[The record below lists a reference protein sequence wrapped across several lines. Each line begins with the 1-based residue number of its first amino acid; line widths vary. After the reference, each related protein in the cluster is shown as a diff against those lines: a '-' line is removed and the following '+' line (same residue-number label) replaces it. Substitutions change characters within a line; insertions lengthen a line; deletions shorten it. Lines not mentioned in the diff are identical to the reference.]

1 MPAPERTVFLRD
13 SSGLVREMSTWHA
26 LIGNILICNLV
37 IGSVSLLWS
46 PYSFPGGNLPIAVL
60 IAWPLTLLL
69 AIVYVLFAI
78 TMPRSGGDYIY
89 ISRTLHPAI
98 GFAANFNLVAW
109 NMIWIGT
116 YSNWVSTVGLSGM
129 FVAMGSVTGSQG
141 LVDLGNT
148 ISTPAVT
155 YIIATVVN
163 VLMGILL
170 ISGLR
175 RALNVQAI
183 LFAISIVGVAL
194 AILIVGVNSRAD
206 FVAAFNAASPLDY
219 DQVIAT
225 SQANNGPTVERWA
238 DVANTWFAT
247 GWVALSLFFV
257 QFSQYAGGEAKDVRR
272 NVPIAIIGSHTFA
285 AAMLLIMALVMMKT
299 WGFDFLAAIY
309 HLYDQ
314 GIEYPFSIE
323 PTFTL
328 LSAMLT
334 GSPVLIFI
342 IGLGF
347 TMWSVAAIIFNHLA
361 NSRCVLAWTMDR
373 VLPAKLGD
381 VSDRYH
387 TPVPAIVLSVVAAQ
401 IWLTYYSFAGD
412 RLEFLGGTTL
422 GYMVGFLFT
431 AIAAVVFPYWRKELY
446 DASPARIT
454 VFGAPL
460 ITLVGIGTIVYFITL
475 MYGFLT
481 NDALLANAPRGLVF
495 MAGLWVLGLVIFY
508 VNKLVRRS
516 QGVDVDLAYRAIP
529 PE

>member
-1 MPAPERTVFLRD
+1 MAQEEKTVFLRE
-13 SSGLVREMSTWHA
+13 SSGLVREMSTGHA
-26 LIGNILICNLV
+26 LMGNILICNLV
-37 IGSVSLLWS
+37 IASVSLLWS
-46 PYSFPGGNLPIAVL
+46 PYSFPGGNLPAAVI

-69 AIVYVLFAI
+69 AVVYVLFAVS
-78 TMPRSGGDYIY
+78 MPRSGGDYIY

-129 FVAMGSVTGSQG
+129 FVAMGSLLDSPG
-141 LVDLGNT
+141 LIEFGNNVSSP
-148 ISTPAVT
+148 IVT

-163 VLMGILL
+163 VLMGLLL

-175 RALNVQAI
+175 RALNVQAL
-183 LFAISIVGVAL
+183 LFIVSVIGVGIAIALVGVH
-194 AILIVGVNSRAD
+194 GRDEFVN
-206 FVAAFNAASPLDY
+206 AFNASSGLPY
-219 DQVIAT
+219 DDVIAK
-225 SQANNGPTVERWA
+225 SQANGGPVVERWA

-272 NVPIAIIGSHTFA
+272 NVPIAIYGSHAFSSI
-285 AAMLLIMALVMMKT
+285 MMLIMAFVMVKT
-299 WGFDFLAAIY
+299 WGADFLAAIY

-314 GIEYPFSIE
+314 GIDYPFSIE

-328 LSAMLT
+328 LSGMLT
-334 GSPVLIFI
+334 ESPILIFI

-347 TMWSVAAIIFNHLA
+347 TLWSVAAIIFNHLA
-361 NSRCVLAWTMDR
+361 NSRCTLAWTMDR

-387 TPVPAIVLSVVAAQ
+387 TPVPAIILSVAVAQ
-401 IWLTYYSFAGD
+401 VWLTYYSFAGD

-422 GYMVGFLFT
+422 GYMLGFLCT
-431 AIAAVVFPYWRKELY
+431 AIAGIVFPYKQKAIYE
-446 DASPARIT
+446 ASPAKKSFMGLP
-454 VFGAPL
+454 V
-460 ITLVGIGTIVYFITL
+460 ITLAGIGTVIYFITL
-475 MYGFLT
+475 AYGFLT

-508 VNKLVRRS
+508 INKVVRNA
-516 QGVDVDLAYRAIP
+516 QGINTDLAYREIP